1 MLRSFR
7 TVGGQKRREREREKQ
22 TKKKK
27 NDLGEEICF
36 IHYVM

>member
-27 NDLGEEICF
+27 KMIWEKRF
-36 IHYVM
+36 VSYTM